1 MGEVQGAG
9 LIAGMQLV
17 PSKTQRGNF
26 EPKEGVSAYFAK
38 RAEAHGLICR
48 GLFGDR
54 VALCPP
60 LIITEAQTAEMLR
73 RFTAALDDTYA
84 MVRDR
89 GLLKAA

>member
-1 MGEVQGAG
+1 M
-9 LIAGMQLV
+9 
-17 PSKTQRGNF
+17 PSKASKESF
-26 EPKEGVSAYFAK
+26 DPKQGVAPFMAK

-60 LIITEAQTAEMLR
+60 LVITEAQVDEMLR
-73 RFTAALDDTYA
+73 RFRAALDDTYT
-84 MVRDR
+84 MVQEK

>member
-1 MGEVQGAG
+1 M
-9 LIAGMQLV
+9 
-17 PSKTQRGNF
+17 
-26 EPKEGVSAYFAK
+26 AK

-60 LIITEAQTAEMLR
+60 LVIDEAQVREMLR
-73 RFTAALDDTYA
+73 RFTAALEDTYA
-84 MVRDR
+84 MVREK